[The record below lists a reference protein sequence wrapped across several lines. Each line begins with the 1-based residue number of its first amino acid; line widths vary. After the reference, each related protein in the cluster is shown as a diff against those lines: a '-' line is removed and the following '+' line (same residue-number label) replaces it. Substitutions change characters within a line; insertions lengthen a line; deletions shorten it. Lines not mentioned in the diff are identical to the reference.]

1 MPADPE
7 PGLAYRQEYYKGEA
21 EDNGEI
27 LSLHEQAQV
36 PAGHYRD
43 ALLTKDTIAIEPDVL
58 EYKLYAP
65 GVGPCSRSASRA
77 AAAASSSSGSTSSTT
92 RRRGRP
98 ERHRSAGTIPRARR
112 LDIRQTGENA
122 RVDMCSHCGGTLP
135 ADATFCP
142 SCGRRTDAPP
152 VDVRDVP
159 IDVQH
164 AEPRYFG
171 LGTPV
176 FVLSA
181 AALLLLLG
189 IVLAVTGYL
198 VAGVIAIVIAFCL
211 LPAFLA
217 GARRW
222 PDTSIAQLGVS
233 TADRVRDEAGFAVD
247 SVSAWSRAG
256 RDVARL
262 RKEQFTLKRRRDA
275 KVRELGVSV
284 LLGRRPRRRAEGGGE
299 GARRADGRERGR
311 AAASRRE
318 RAPADAEA
326 AGDRGADRGDQARAG
341 DGSRYRAESS
351 AEPRAEDEPLT
362 RDEPQAEVEPE
373 PQPKPAAKK
382 RQARSR

>member
-1 MPADPE
+1 
-7 PGLAYRQEYYKGEA
+7 
-21 EDNGEI
+21 
-27 LSLHEQAQV
+27 
-36 PAGHYRD
+36 
-43 ALLTKDTIAIEPDVL
+43 
-58 EYKLYAP
+58 
-65 GVGPCSRSASRA
+65 
-77 AAAASSSSGSTSSTT
+77 
-92 RRRGRP
+92 
-98 ERHRSAGTIPRARR
+98 
-112 LDIRQTGENA
+112 
-122 RVDMCSHCGGTLP
+122 MCSHCGGTLP

-159 IDVQH
+159 IDIQH

-181 AALLLLLG
+181 AALLLVLG
-189 IVLAVTGYL
+189 IVLAATGYL
-198 VAGVIAIVIAFCL
+198 VVGIVAIVIAFCL

-262 RKEQFTLKRRRDA
+262 RKEQYTLRRRRDA
-275 KVRELGVSV
+275 KVRELGVSFYSDD
-284 LLGRRPRRRAEGGGE
+284 GRADGLKAEAKELDERMAANEIALQQAVE
-299 GARRADGRERGR
+299 GARRQTRKRR
-311 AAASRRE
+311 ATVVPTE
-318 RAPADAEA
+318 VIKPEPVT
-326 AGDRGADRGDQARAG
+326 
-341 DGSRYRAESS
+341 EVV
-351 AEPRAEDEPLT
+351 AEPEVVAVAEPPAEDEPLT
-362 RDEPQAEVEPE
+362 RDEPQAEPE
-373 PQPKPAAKK
+373 AEAERKPAAKK